1 MTAVISAIRYHSS
14 VNYLNPLAQYGAG
27 SELNWVPG
35 PMSGAAAE
43 AAVSDRT
50 FYARNTHMRRT
61 DERALAGGG
70 DSAAAATAAAA
81 AAADAWMRAW
91 FILQGCW

>member
-1 MTAVISAIRYHSS
+1 
-14 VNYLNPLAQYGAG
+14 
-27 SELNWVPG
+27 
-35 PMSGAAAE
+35 MSGAAEA

-61 DERALAGGG
+61 DGRALAGGG
-70 DSAAAATAAAA
+70 DSAAAATAAAT
-81 AAADAWMRAW
+81 AADAWMRAW